1 MDVVAISRFR
11 EVEIRVGTSETLR
24 RMSETYAI
32 EGLTAM
38 QAAISRHA
46 NYAPPLVASPGIAGA
61 VTA

>member
-11 EVEIRVGTSETLR
+11 EVEIRVATSETLR